1 MATIRRLYRLTA
13 GMTAILA
20 AAAMT
25 GDCWGSSEAPADAP
39 TAAAVNQCEVVA
51 SPPLAVPATPAD
63 TAAPLRHGVFR
74 FASYPTAWTAA
85 QKTNRPIL
93 VFVTSPS
100 CPHCTRMLGET
111 YSQASVSRFVVGSF
125 ETVFV
130 DRMEQPALVAKLHV
144 RMYPTTLVVAPNNK
158 VIDVIE
164 GYVDGATLSRRLR
177 TSLAAQTDVVQTR

>member
-1 MATIRRLYRLTA
+1 MGIGLKLTRMAGGVTA
-13 GMTAILA
+13 ALALA
-20 AAAMT
+20 AMAAN
-25 GDCWGSSEAPADAP
+25 GWGNSDAPADPPKFEAAAEVASLPAAPPAPAEAPA
-39 TAAAVNQCEVVA
+39 
-51 SPPLAVPATPAD
+51 
-63 TAAPLRHGVFR
+63 PLRYGVFR

-111 YSQASVSRFVVGSF
+111 YSQASVSRFVAGSF

-130 DRMEQPALVAKLHV
+130 DRAEQPALISKLHV
-144 RMYPTTLVVAPNNK
+144 RMFPTTIVVAPNNK

-164 GYVDGATLSRRLR
+164 GYVDGATLSRRLQ
-177 TSLAAQTDVVQTR
+177 TSLAAQSTILQTR